1 MNATAVDGNRDNN
14 APPFECRARE
24 FDSDLEIFPGY
35 YDTYDDEIEQSEHFG
50 FLLVSFMN
58 ENTANSLLITLYF
71 FSFLFTSCVLQ

>member
-50 FLLVSFMN
+50 FLLVS
-58 ENTANSLLITLYF
+58 LLAL
-71 FSFLFTSCVLQ
+71 